1 MLTDNIM
8 DYYFVAQG
16 KTTIPGVD
24 DAEELTL
31 TDVRLQKKIFFLLH
45 LFLVLTPVNTFYQP
59 KIQYL
64 YI

>member
-1 MLTDNIM
+1 MFILLLFIQSNNYLEMSMLTDNIM

-31 TDVRLQKKIFFLLH
+31 TDVRRFAFKQRNFCF
-45 LFLVLTPVNTFYQP
+45 
-59 KIQYL
+59 
-64 YI
+64 